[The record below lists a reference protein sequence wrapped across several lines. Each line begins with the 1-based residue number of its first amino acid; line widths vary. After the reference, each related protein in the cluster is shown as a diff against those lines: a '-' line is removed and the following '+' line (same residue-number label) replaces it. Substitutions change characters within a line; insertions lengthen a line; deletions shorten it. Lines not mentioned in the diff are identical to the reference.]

1 MQLKLSTITCV
12 LLAASAVHAED
23 YVSIQYMGYDE
34 DSGRTTIHTPSIEIN
49 KDFGADYTLN
59 VTLIHDSVS
68 GASPTYYD
76 ASSGASATLPSG
88 PSLRSDIV
96 YGDIPYEDDRTAV
109 SATLTTRFES
119 RDELTV
125 GYSYS
130 DENDYTSN
138 ELSMEYLHYLDASK
152 NRSVSFGVSYQKNDV
167 GIYCFLGTSQCDAAS
182 GASGSMAK
190 EDLDVINLQL
200 GYTQIIDK
208 TSVIKGSLFYI
219 NEDGYLSNPYMRVV
233 RDYYTLPTITE
244 ETKPDSRKAYGF
256 TIEYA
261 KAFNEQFSSVLS
273 YRFYDDDWDITS
285 HTMDM
290 KLYYSWSDTL
300 TTGFN
305 FRAYTQTKADF
316 FSGRRDYFTD
326 EKYASSDRRI
336 SEFDS
341 YNYALTFDYKAT
353 ETIDLNVG
361 IGYYDQPEYFD
372 AIYYNIGLKYYF

>member
-1 MQLKLSTITCV
+1 MQLKLSIIACSV
-12 LLAASAVHAED
+12 LAASAIHAED

-59 VTLIHDSVS
+59 MTLIHDSVS

-76 ASSGASATLPSG
+76 ASSGASATIPDG

-96 YGDIPYEDDRTAV
+96 YGDIPYEDKRTAFAG
-109 SATLTTRFES
+109 SLTKRFES

-138 ELSMEYLHYLDASK
+138 EVSAEYLHYLDPGK
-152 NRSVSFGVSYQKNDV
+152 NSSVSLGVSYQSNDV
-167 GIYCFLGTSQCDAAS
+167 GIYCFLGTSQCDGVS
-182 GASGSMAK
+182 GASGTMVEES
-190 EDLDVINLQL
+190 LDVVNVQL
-200 GYTQIIDK
+200 GYTQILNK
-208 TSVIKGSLFYI
+208 TSVLKGSLFMI

-233 RDYYTLPTITE
+233 RNYNTVPRITE
-244 ETKPDSRKAYGF
+244 ENKPDSRRAYGV
-256 TIEYA
+256 TLEYA
-261 KAFNEQFSSVLS
+261 KSFSEQLSSVIS

-285 HTMDM
+285 HTLDM
-290 KLYYSWSDTL
+290 KLYYSWTDAL
-300 TTGFN
+300 TTGFD
-305 FRAYTQTKADF
+305 FRAYTQTKAYF

-326 EKYASSDRRI
+326 QEYASSDRRV

-341 YNYALTFDYKAT
+341 YNYAVTFDYKVT
-353 ETIDLNVG
+353 ETVDVNFGL
-361 IGYYDQPEYFD
+361 GYYDQPEYFD
-372 AIYYNIGLKYYF
+372 AIYYNVGLKYKF